1 MQLNTDIALQLKEIT
16 RAFGRVVADDIVSF
30 EATRGEAVTLT
41 GPSGCGKTSTLRPT
55 DGILQLNHQQL
66 EQGRCH
72 V

>member
-41 GPSGCGKTSTLRPT
+41 GRATAARPQHCVLPM
-55 DGILQLNHQQL
+55 DSSNSIINN
-66 EQGRCH
+66 
-72 V
+72 